1 MRLTDDLLQ
10 AADADLVGPNVTTAL
25 LLRFMHRM
33 QIFIAVR
40 SNEFTQVPIPN
51 FPKQSRKISVS
62 NALTQVLSA
71 LHGHIK
77 PTCMVVS
84 VVSGQVMCH
93 VHDV

>member
-1 MRLTDDLLQ
+1 
-10 AADADLVGPNVTTAL
+10 
-25 LLRFMHRM
+25 MHRV
-33 QIFIAVR
+33 QILIAVR
-40 SNEFTQVPIPN
+40 SNEFTQVPSPN
-51 FPKQSRKISVS
+51 FPKQTHEISVS

-84 VVSGQVMCH
+84 VVSGQVMIH